1 MLASFFAV
9 VALMLAGIG
18 LYGVLDYSVLQRR
31 REIGIRIA
39 IGAPAGDIARRV
51 TLDVFS
57 MVVVGAL
64 AGLALSLT
72 SARYIESLLYEVKPT
87 DPIVL
92 ALPSLTI
99 LAATLLAALPA
110 VIRAV
115 SIDPAA
121 TLRSE

>member
-1 MLASFFAV
+1 
-9 VALMLAGIG
+9 
-18 LYGVLDYSVLQRR
+18 
-31 REIGIRIA
+31 
-39 IGAPAGDIARRV
+39 
-51 TLDVFS
+51 